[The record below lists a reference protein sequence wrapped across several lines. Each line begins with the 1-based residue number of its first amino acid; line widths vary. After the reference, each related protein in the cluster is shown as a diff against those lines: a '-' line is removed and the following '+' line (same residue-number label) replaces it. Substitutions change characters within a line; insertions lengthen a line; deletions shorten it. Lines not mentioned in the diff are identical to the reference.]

1 MAITHGMDVAAVRA
15 LANQLRTSATDIDT
29 MTQQITQQL
38 AGTDWLGADRTK
50 FEADWTGP
58 YTQQLMAI
66 VQAMN
71 DFAQVAD
78 VHADM
83 QEQTS
88 QT

>member
-1 MAITHGMDVAAVRA
+1 MAITHGMDVAAVRQ
-15 LANQLRTSATDIDT
+15 LAVQLRTSASDIET
-29 MTQQITQQL
+29 MTQQLTSQL
-38 AGTDWLGADRTK
+38 AGTDWLGADRTN
-50 FEADWTGP
+50 FENEWTGT
-58 YTQQLMAI
+58 YTPQLMNI

-78 VHADM
+78 THADM

>member
-1 MAITHGMDVAAVRA
+1 MAITHGMDIAAVRQ
-15 LANQLRTSATDIDT
+15 LAVQLRTSATDIET
-29 MTQQITQQL
+29 MTQQITSQL
-38 AGTDWLGADRTK
+38 ASTDWLGADRTQ

-58 YTQQLMAI
+58 YTTQLMNI

-71 DFAQVAD
+71 DFAQTAD

-88 QT
+88 NT